1 MSSSD
6 AQPPLSR
13 REARERERAAAAG
26 GQPVTPPPT
35 VDAPSDEAEARRR
48 PGSHVAPAPN
58 GPAQSAARP
67 TGGTSPRSAGTD
79 AQPVGSVFP
88 LTPAPASATEIVPGT
103 GGLTRRQLRLMREAE
118 GQAVQPVPLRA
129 PTPQS
134 SDRTV
139 QDVIGSVDRL
149 GDDRD
154 EHDDH
159 DDRGEHDEHDGHDG
173 HDDRLD
179 DDQAGPSPLVAA
191 STVEPA
197 PVSATPPAQDHD
209 APEHDGSAPGRSGA
223 AATDAAQDDPDAR
236 PTSAQEPA
244 AETELLDAAT
254 VAQATEA
261 DGSPDAVEPLSE
273 AAAHAE
279 EPRRHRSTWAAPD
292 DDVDQ
297 EPGTAAADAEPSALP
312 STPGVPAPST
322 PVVFPLSLDDDTA
335 VDDDTNEVPVQRPTP
350 ARVTRADDRQG
361 DGEPDAPRV
370 PAAFQRRSE
379 PKPVTTAFEPPAG
392 HWSQQ
397 AQGADDA
404 DVHDATG
411 VRRLAVQDTNSIVMP
426 NSALADPTGALNAT
440 GEVILTGSIDLP
452 ASLSSTG
459 SHRPI
464 DGAEVD
470 RLLEQHDEQPETD
483 ASPVRASRAVSSHTS
498 TRQVVLAAAKPKES
512 RTPVILG
519 VTVGA
524 VGLAAAGVIIVAL
537 LTTHFGG

>member
-13 REARERERAAAAG
+13 RQARERERAAAAG

-35 VDAPSDEAEARRR
+35 VAASTDQPEARRR
-48 PGSHVAPAPN
+48 PGSHVAPSPS

-67 TGGTSPRSAGTD
+67 TSGGAP
-79 AQPVGSVFP
+79 GSTGGVFP
-88 LTPAPASATEIVPGT
+88 LAPAPASATEIVPGT

-118 GQAVQPVPLRA
+118 GQAVQPVPLQA

-149 GDDRD
+149 GEDAQRVRPAQAAGRSAVVPLLPAPASTSQAESETDRPAVDEQQDVSERTAGSPPTDSDRAGTEPTERD
-154 EHDDH
+154 ESEAEQDGS
-159 DDRGEHDEHDGHDG
+159 GE
-173 HDDRLD
+173 
-179 DDQAGPSPLVAA
+179 
-191 STVEPA
+191 
-197 PVSATPPAQDHD
+197 D
-209 APEHDGSAPGRSGA
+209 APEH
-223 AATDAAQDDPDAR
+223 
-236 PTSAQEPA
+236 
-244 AETELLDAAT
+244 LDAAA

-261 DGSPDAVEPLSE
+261 DGSPDAVESLSE
-273 AAAHAE
+273 AVAHAE
-279 EPRRHRSTWAAPD
+279 EPRRHRSTWAPPED
-292 DDVDQ
+292 DD
-297 EPGTAAADAEPSALP
+297 ADPVTPTTEDPEPSEGLP
-312 STPGVPAPST
+312 PTPSSST
-322 PVVFPLSLDDDTA
+322 PVVFPLSL
-335 VDDDTNEVPVQRPTP
+335 DDDTNEVPVQRPTP
-350 ARVTRADDRQG
+350 ATARRDD
-361 DGEPDAPRV
+361 DGEAPRV

-379 PKPVTTAFEPPAG
+379 PKPVTTVFEPPAG

-397 AQGADDA
+397 ADDA
-404 DVHDATG
+404 EVHDTTG
-411 VRRLAVQDTNSIVMP
+411 TRRVAVQDTNSIVLP
-426 NSALADPTGALNAT
+426 DSALADPTGALNAT